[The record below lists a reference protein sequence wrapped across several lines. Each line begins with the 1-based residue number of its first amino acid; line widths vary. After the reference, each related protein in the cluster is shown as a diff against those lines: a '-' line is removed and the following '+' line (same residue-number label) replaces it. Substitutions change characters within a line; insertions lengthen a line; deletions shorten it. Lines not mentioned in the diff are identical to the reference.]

1 MSTFVAAP
9 VMMAYGTKTKA
20 PIKVLAKTMVGVEK
34 LSRAIAIKKYGSP
47 QKTPVS
53 RNSINP
59 RRDTC
64 IAYWINT

>member
-1 MSTFVAAP
+1 
-9 VMMAYGTKTKA
+9 MAYGTKTNA

-53 RNSINP
+53 RNSTNP
-59 RRDTC
+59 RRDTGQ
-64 IAYWINT
+64 AYWITPVSKAQYKIRW